1 MIFDAEQLRIHK
13 TELAPNDALPE
24 AFAYAAIRRAGV
36 SARVLQRLEFDDA
49 LSLLDRWIELKQT
62 NAAER
67 QNALDALERVIG
79 RVERGPSRVE
89 LIHLK
94 RDVFNDRPPR
104 IAIYDLAMQ
113 ELKSDRHVEESS
125 AIAIWITTKETL
137 DRLWENLEEVFARE
151 FAHKDARLRAICR
164 KKEFRR
170 GLEYSSPA
178 LSQDV
183 AKYLESPQSFSVA
196 KRARIQRS
204 IIRYYARSALKLSP
218 FSAFMRT
225 RVVRLSW
232 GAQVLRHKHR
242 VSIGK
247 HVALNRTFIAQL
259 AHSLVLHPELCRYV
273 PIWANASIV
282 QAEDRVL
289 LMRHEYKERWTK
301 RLRIPSESFIELQR
315 HAIFPR
321 VLEVLR
327 TLGPCVLPHDLIE
340 ALAEELG
347 GKERASS
354 LIKTLIEMH
363 ILKHRVPLPEDD
375 TSAVRSLLNFLES
388 VSDRDTRFA
397 SLVAELEQLER
408 LEESLREAAPEE
420 VPSFLNQIHAA
431 GARAHAAIGDTSA
444 PDWTGHLIFDNSVE
458 EPVGHLAI
466 AEHWQ
471 TAREDLREFLGAF
484 VPLLDLNS
492 CVRESMRYVLEREF
506 QGKPVP
512 FLQFAQRYGK
522 ALKSCGRGADS
533 EFGLNPFGLG
543 SLRELET
550 IWREIGTMFLGEA
563 DGEDFDLRSANKKM
577 RWTERFRKLGLAR
590 PVEGKI
596 PVTCFVQP
604 CYLDDDRPGLVVNS
618 IGAGPCGAV
627 LRACCGL
634 RDRETRTAVTSEL
647 SQEIAKTWSTAQPCE
662 LRATFD
668 FNPNLSPSVTKRCI
682 NYMSDPSAAEHGIG
696 LGSIVI
702 ELSEH
707 GDLRLTNE
715 GQELVPVGFGALG
728 RQLHPPVAR
737 LLLALGGAEPVAY
750 NRMSGRDA
758 NAMGGISD
766 KPVWFSPRFTYGSCV
781 IRRRGWYFAPEYL
794 PADSRKGG
802 ALGCFSAVRKWQHNW
817 NLPDEV
823 FVQPRSGGSQGAPR
837 PHDVRSFVSR
847 KPQYINFRNYFLT
860 ESFVDLVADRENG
873 VFCEEA
879 LPNPAQWMQMGTGR
893 PMEIAIDM
901 CLNSSLRGERQMHTP
916 QSTKETGHQDERRSR
931 I

>member
-1 MIFDAEQLRIHK
+1 MFFDAEQLRIPN
-13 TELAPNDALPE
+13 TEHAPNYALPK
-24 AFAYAAIRRAGV
+24 FSAYAAIRRAGV
-36 SARVLQRLEFDDA
+36 SARSLRRLAFDDT

-79 RVERGPSRVE
+79 RVERGQCRVE

-94 RDVFNDRPPR
+94 RDIFNDRAPK
-104 IAIYDLAMQ
+104 IVAYDLAMQ
-113 ELKSDRHVEESS
+113 ELRSDRHSEESP
-125 AIAIWITTKETL
+125 AIAIWIAAKETL
-137 DRLWENLEEVFARE
+137 DRLWGSLKEVFERE

-164 KKEFRR
+164 KKDFRR
-170 GLEYSSPA
+170 GLEYSSLA

-183 AKYLESPQSFSVA
+183 AKYLESPQSFSAA

-232 GAQVLRHKHR
+232 GTQVLPHR
-242 VSIGK
+242 QRVTIGK
-247 HVALNRTFIAQL
+247 HVLLNRTFIAQL
-259 AHSLVLHPELCRYV
+259 AHSLVLHPELCHFV

-282 QAEDRVL
+282 QSEDRVL
-289 LMRHEYKERWTK
+289 LMRHDYKERWTK
-301 RLRIPSESFIELQR
+301 RLRIPSESFMELR
-315 HAIFPR
+315 GHAIFPR
-321 VLEVLR
+321 VLEVLKI
-327 TLGPCVLPHDLIE
+327 LGPWVFPHDLIE

-347 GKERASS
+347 GRERASS
-354 LIKTLIEMH
+354 LIKTLIEVH

-375 TSAVRSLLNFLES
+375 APAVRSLLNFLES
-388 VSDRDTRFA
+388 VRDRDTRLA
-397 SLVAELEQLER
+397 SLMAELEQLER

-420 VPSFLNQIHAA
+420 VSKFLNRIHAT
-431 GARAHAAIGDTSA
+431 GARAHAAIGDASA

-458 EPVGHLAI
+458 EPVGHFAI

-492 CVRESMRYVLEREF
+492 CVRESMRYVLEQEF
-506 QGKPVP
+506 QGRPVP
-512 FLQFAQRYGK
+512 FLQFAQRYSK
-522 ALKSCGRGADS
+522 ALKSGGRGADV
-533 EFGLNPFGLG
+533 EFGLNPFGLV

-550 IWREIGTMFLGEA
+550 IWREIGTMFLGEV
-563 DGEDFDLRSANKKM
+563 DGEDYDLRSANKTM

-604 CYLDDDRPGLVVNS
+604 CYLDGERHGLVVNS

-634 RDRETRTAVTSEL
+634 RDREARNAVTAEL
-647 SQEIAKTWSTAQPCE
+647 SQEIAKMWSAAQPCE

-668 FNPNLSPSVTKRCI
+668 FNPNLSPSVTTRCI
-682 NYMSDPSAAEHGIG
+682 NYMSDPGAGNHAIG
-696 LGSIVI
+696 LGSIMI

-707 GDLRLTNE
+707 GDLRLTSE

-758 NAMGGISD
+758 NAMGSVSD

-794 PADSRKGG
+794 PTDSRKDD
-802 ALGCFSAVRKWQHNW
+802 ALGCFSAIRKWQHNW

-823 FVQPRSGGSQGAPR
+823 FVQPRSGGSKGSVPR

-847 KPQYINFRNYFLT
+847 KPQYINFRNYFLA
-860 ESFVDLVADRENG
+860 ESFVDLIADRENG
-873 VFCEEA
+873 IFCEEA
-879 LPNPAQWMQMGTGR
+879 LPNPAQWEHMGIGR
-893 PMEIAIDM
+893 PMEIAVDM
-901 CLNSSLRGERQMHTP
+901 CLSSSPRGEYQMHTT
-916 QSTKETGHQDERRSR
+916 QEHQGDRLPR
-931 I
+931 